1 MLLPERSTYHPDHPL
16 GCHRRRVADRIIFDK
31 LVQVLVFG
39 CGYRKLADAACSA
52 ITIRDRRNEWIAAGV
67 FATLEVLVLRA
78 YDRMIG
84 LQLDDLAVDGCITN
98 APAAGMPPG
107 AARSTATNVA
117 ASAPRWAFNTARRDD
132 PNCPDNIRSALRW
145 VASHTRPVSA
155 LRNPRLLRQVLDGL
169 TVKLDGTPA
178 APSVTNR
185 RRKIL
190 HAALSTPSSWSCS
203 TRTPSRR

>member
-1 MLLPERSTYHPDHPL
+1 VLLPERSTYHPDHPL

-145 VASHTRPVSA
+145 VASHTRPV
-155 LRNPRLLRQVLDGL
+155 PRCA
-169 TVKLDGTPA
+169 TPDCSGRSSTA
-178 APSVTNR
+178 SRSSSTAR
-185 RRKIL
+185 R
-190 HAALSTPSSWSCS
+190 P
-203 TRTPSRR
+203 RRA